1 MQRGMAPPSVAAR
14 FCPFCGQPVVP
25 GGTFCASCGA
35 SLVGSVAPTG
45 SSGIPPAFQ
54 PLGVTPIL
62 QHQFA
67 SPLPGAR
74 TQAPPSAELDTLSN
88 VATAALL
95 SLIGNVIGLVAVF
108 GTSGVQALTVS
119 TSTSGTMIS
128 LNSSSLL
135 IFGAV
140 LTVSAILTFLELIF
154 FRVAFKKIQPY
165 DERFSTPAKLVLIL
179 LIALPIVLLAAVALL
194 YLVSQ
199 AITCAG
205 PGNFIPPA
213 CLNGGGLLGILGI
226 LAVGGILA
234 LTGYIGLLLGIWR
247 LGSRY
252 DSTAFKVGAIL
263 LIFPLLN
270 LVAAALIL
278 VSARSTRA
286 QIAHGAS
293 APTFG

>member
-1 MQRGMAPPSVAAR
+1 MAVR

-35 SLVGSVAPTG
+35 SLVGSAAPAGTP
-45 SSGIPPAFQ
+45 GIPPAFQ
-54 PLGVTPIL
+54 PLGVAPIL
-62 QHQFA
+62 QHQLT
-67 SPLPGAR
+67 SPLPGGP
-74 TQAPPSAELDTLSN
+74 TLAPPSADLNTLSS

-95 SLIGNVIGLVAVF
+95 SLIGNVIGLVALF
-108 GTSGVQALTVS
+108 GTPGVQALTVS
-119 TSTSGTMIS
+119 TSTSGTKIS
-128 LNSSSLL
+128 LDSSSLL

-140 LTVSAILTFLELIF
+140 LAVSVVLTFLELIY
-154 FRVAFKKIQPY
+154 FRIAFKKLQPY

-179 LIALPIVLLAAVALL
+179 LMALPIVLLAAVALL

-199 AITCAG
+199 AIVCAG

-213 CLNGGGLLGILGI
+213 CLNGGDLLGVLGI

-234 LTGYIGLLLGIWR
+234 LAGYIGLLLGIWR

-252 DSTAFKVGAIL
+252 ESTALKVGAVL

-270 LVAAALIL
+270 LVAAILIL

-286 QIAHGAS
+286 QIASGSS
-293 APTFG
+293 AATFG